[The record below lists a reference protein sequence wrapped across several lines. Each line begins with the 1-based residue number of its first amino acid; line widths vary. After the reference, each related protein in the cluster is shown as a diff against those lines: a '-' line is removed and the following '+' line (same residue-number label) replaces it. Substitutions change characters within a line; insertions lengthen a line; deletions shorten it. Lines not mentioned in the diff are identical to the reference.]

1 VEKSAELRRGRVLA
15 TGAAVGY
22 VFCVIESQAAIC
34 RIELPTHNEVEVVRR
49 RFQGSAGSAVAIV
62 AGIRG
67 DTPEGVRVLYEVTRL
82 LREADAIAGRVDIY
96 PCANP
101 LASYAGLQRWPFF
114 DVDLNRRFPGRP
126 DGHPPDR
133 VACELVRN
141 IRDADVVIELR
152 GAYRAFREI
161 CQAHVRAGVP
171 RAAELAS
178 QANVEV
184 VWCRTPDTMAPTT
197 FAAQFD
203 TVMVLEGG
211 AGNRLSEG
219 VSGEMAAGVMNVLA
233 SLGVV
238 DEQSVPVHWAA
249 IHRPRVVTDDE
260 VLGVR
265 TELGG
270 VFLPWVEA
278 GAQVTRSQQLGTV
291 VDPVQAKILQR
302 IEAPVDGRV
311 LAIREQPSVHPGS
324 LVARV
329 VAED

>member
-1 VEKSAELRRGRVLA
+1 M
-15 TGAAVGY
+15 T
-22 VFCVIESQAAIC
+22 ESQAAIC

-49 RFQGSAGSAVAIV
+49 RFQGSEGPSVALV

-67 DTPEGVRVLYEVTRL
+67 DTPEGIRVLYEITRL
-82 LREADAIAGRVDIY
+82 LRQLPEICGTVDVY

-101 LASYAGLQRWPFF
+101 LAAYAGVQRWPFF
-114 DVDLNRRFPGRP
+114 DVDLNRRFPGRA

-133 VACELVRN
+133 VAYELVQN
-141 IRDADVVIELR
+141 IRGADVVIEIR

-171 RAAELAS
+171 AAIDLAS
-178 QANVEV
+178 HANVEV
-184 VWCRTPDTMAPTT
+184 VWARTPDTMAPTT

-203 TVMVLEGG
+203 TVLVLEGG

-219 VSGEMAAGVMNVLA
+219 VGEEMTAGVMNVLA

-238 DEQSVPVHWAA
+238 DEQAVPVHWAA
-249 IHRPRVVTDDE
+249 IHRPRVVTDAE
-260 VLGVR
+260 VLRVR

-270 VFLPWVEA
+270 VFMPSVQA
-278 GAQVTRSQQLGTV
+278 GAVVTRLQQLGTV
-291 VDPVQAKILQR
+291 VDPVHAAVLQR
-302 IEAPVDGRV
+302 VEAPVAGMV

-329 VAED
+329 VADS

>member
-1 VEKSAELRRGRVLA
+1 
-15 TGAAVGY
+15 
-22 VFCVIESQAAIC
+22 VIESQAAIC

-49 RFQGSAGSAVAIV
+49 RFQGSDGPSVALV

-67 DTPEGVRVLYEVTRL
+67 DTPEGVRVLYEVTQL
-82 LREADAIAGRVDIY
+82 LRQAADLVGRVDVY

-101 LASYAGLQRWPFF
+101 LASYSGLQRWPFF

-133 VACELVRN
+133 VAHELVRN
-141 IRDADVVIELR
+141 IAEADVVIELR
-152 GAYRAFREI
+152 GAYKAFREI
-161 CQAHVRAGVP
+161 CQAHVRAGVE

-178 QANVEV
+178 HANVEV
-184 VWCRTPDTMAPTT
+184 VWARTPDTMATTT

-219 VSGEMAAGVMNVLA
+219 VASELTAGVMNVLA
-233 SLGVV
+233 SLGMV
-238 DEQSVPVHWAA
+238 DEQLVPVHWAA
-249 IHRPRVVTDDE
+249 IHRPRLVTDDE
-260 VLGVR
+260 VVRVR

-270 VFLPWVEA
+270 VFLPGVEA
-278 GAQVTRSQQLGTV
+278 GTQVARAQQLGMV
-291 VDPVQAKILQR
+291 VDPVQARILQR
-302 IEAPVDGRV
+302 IEAPVNGRV